1 MSTQEIKQEIQ
12 KLLLEIPEENLAEV
26 LSYLRQVKETSPEE
40 IEFAKNFRKILT
52 EDKKLLKKLA
62 K

>member
-1 MSTQEIKQEIQ
+1 MGTQEIKQEIQ
-12 KLLLEIPEENLAEV
+12 KLLHEIPEENLAEV
-26 LSYLRQVKETSPEE
+26 LSYLRQVKKASPKE

-52 EDKKLLKKLA
+52 EDKELLKKLA